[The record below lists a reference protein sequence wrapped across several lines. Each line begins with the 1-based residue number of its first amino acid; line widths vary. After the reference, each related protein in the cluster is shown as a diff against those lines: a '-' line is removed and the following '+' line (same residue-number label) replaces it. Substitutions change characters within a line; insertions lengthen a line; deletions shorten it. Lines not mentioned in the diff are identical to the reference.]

1 MRRVRKEHINRTRI
15 DRVGLDL
22 ERDSLWLEM
31 RPRTKGL
38 LMCFTFRVEAAAFLR
53 SYFFQS
59 ILTVKFEQD
68 HHKCS
73 KHLERDP
80 VKSQRFGPTFVHVE
94 ASYPHAQRFQPFFA
108 MALLPTKTTSCHP
121 KHTEEHSHTCFF
133 HERPCE
139 QWVTYVHRSLWDVH
153 PTSARE

>member
-94 ASYPHAQRFQPFFA
+94 ASYPHAQRFNTQSTGGLRTTVPTLFCHGVTA
-108 MALLPTKTTSCHP
+108 NKDNQLPSKTY
-121 KHTEEHSHTCFF
+121 
-133 HERPCE
+133 RG
-139 QWVTYVHRSLWDVH
+139 
-153 PTSARE
+153 A